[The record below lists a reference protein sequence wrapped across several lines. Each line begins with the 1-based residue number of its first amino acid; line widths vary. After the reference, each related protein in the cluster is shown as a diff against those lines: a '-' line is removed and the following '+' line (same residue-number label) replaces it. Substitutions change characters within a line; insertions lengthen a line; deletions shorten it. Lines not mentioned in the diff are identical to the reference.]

1 MYTNVNLSAPLGAL
15 SFLGVGF
22 LISVAA
28 AALAYSVVKRKFGL
42 ARVAVAAI
50 AGISAVYLGVLL
62 VFSFSSSDKLVARGA
77 EKYFCEIDCHLAY
90 SITDVRETKTLG
102 DGANAVAAGG
112 MFRVIAI
119 KTRFDENT
127 ITPTRGNAPLRPNS
141 RVLTLITEDGQEH
154 SPSSAGQAALTSQI
168 AGIPIT
174 DPLRPGENY
183 TTVVVFDVPADV
195 KTPTLLIQEGNFL
208 TRLIIGHENSLFHR
222 KTRFQL

>member
-1 MYTNVNLSAPLGAL
+1 MFTNVNLSAPVGAL

-22 LISVAA
+22 LIFVAA
-28 AALAYSVVKRKFGL
+28 VALAYSVVTRKFGMTRL
-42 ARVAVAAI
+42 AVVAMAALT
-50 AGISAVYLGVLL
+50 AMYLAVLL
-62 VFSFSSSDKLVARGA
+62 VFSFSSRDRVLARGE

-102 DGANAVAAGG
+102 EGANAVTAVG
-112 MFRVIAI
+112 MFRVITI

>member
-1 MYTNVNLSAPLGAL
+1 VYTNVNLSAPVGAL

-22 LISVAA
+22 LIFVAA
-28 AALAYSVVKRKFGL
+28 VALAYSVVKRKFGL
-42 ARVAVAAI
+42 ARVAVAAM

-62 VFSFSSSDKLVARGA
+62 VFSFSSSDKLVARGE

-102 DGANAVAAGG
+102 EGANAVTAGG

-141 RVLTLITEDGQEH
+141 RVLTLITEDGQEYLP
-154 SPSSAGQAALTSQI
+154 SPAGQAALPSQI
-168 AGIPIT
+168 AGTPIT
-174 DPLRPGENY
+174 NPLRPGENY
-183 TTVVVFDVPADV
+183 TTAVVFDVPGDV
-195 KTPTLLIQEGNFL
+195 KNPTLLIQEGHFL
-208 TRLIIGHENSLFHR
+208 TLLIIGHENSLFHK

>member
-1 MYTNVNLSAPLGAL
+1 MYTNVNLSAPVGAL

-28 AALAYSVVKRKFGL
+28 AALAYSVVKRKFAL

-90 SITDVRETKTLG
+90 SITDVRERKTLG
-102 DGANAVAAGG
+102 DGANAVAAG
-112 MFRVIAI
+112 
-119 KTRFDENT
+119 
-127 ITPTRGNAPLRPNS
+127 
-141 RVLTLITEDGQEH
+141 
-154 SPSSAGQAALTSQI
+154 QAALTSQI
-168 AGIPIT
+168 AGTPIT
-174 DPLRPGENY
+174 NPLRPGENY
-183 TTVVVFDVPADV
+183 TTAVVFDVPADV
-195 KTPTLLIQEGNFL
+195 KNPTLLIQEGHFL
-208 TRLIIGHENSLFHR
+208 TRLIIGHENSLFHK